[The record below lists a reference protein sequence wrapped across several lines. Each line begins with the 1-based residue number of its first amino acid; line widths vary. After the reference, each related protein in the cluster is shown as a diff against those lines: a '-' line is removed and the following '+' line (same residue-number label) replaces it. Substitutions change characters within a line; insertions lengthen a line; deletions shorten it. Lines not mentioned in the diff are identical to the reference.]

1 MKKLVSTLL
10 MVAVMAIGVFSF
22 SQNASA
28 EEKMTGSIT
37 KIEMAKD
44 GASATVTLK
53 NDDKEVTLT
62 IKDTETLDKF
72 KDHRI
77 NEGDEVR
84 TKFDLI
90 DGKNVSKYFRKTA
103 GC

>member
-1 MKKLVSTLL
+1 MKKIVSTIL
-10 MVAVMAIGVFSF
+10 MVAVMALGVFSF

-28 EEKMTGSIT
+28 EEKMTGSVA

-44 GASATVTLK
+44 GASATVVIK

-62 IKDTETLDKF
+62 VNDTETLDKF
-72 KDHRI
+72 KDHKI
-77 NEGDEVR
+77 NEGDEV
-84 TKFDLI
+84 KIKYDQV

>member
-1 MKKLVSTLL
+1 MKKIVSALL
-10 MVAVMAIGVFSF
+10 MVAVMMVGVLSF

-28 EEKMTGSIT
+28 EEKMTGSVA

-44 GASATVTLK
+44 GASATVVIK

-62 IKDTETLDKF
+62 VSDTETLDKF
-72 KDHRI
+72 KDHKI
-77 NEGDEVR
+77 NEGDEV
-84 TKFDLI
+84 KIKYDAV
-90 DGKNVSKYFRKTA
+90 DGKNVSKFFRKTA

>member
-1 MKKLVSTLL
+1 MKKIVSTLL
-10 MVAVMAIGVFSF
+10 MVAVMAAGVLSF

-28 EEKMTGSIT
+28 EEKMIGSIT

-44 GASATVTLK
+44 GASAIVTLK
-53 NDDKEVTLT
+53 DDDKEVTLT
-62 IKDTETLDKF
+62 VNDTETLDKF

-77 NEGDEVR
+77 NEGDEIR
-84 TKFDLI
+84 TKFDVI
-90 DGKNVSKYFRKTA
+90 DGKNVSKSFRKTA

>member
-1 MKKLVSTLL
+1 MRKIVSSMI
-10 MVAVMAIGVFSF
+10 MVAVMALGVLSF
-22 SQNASA
+22 SQNAAA
-28 EEKMTGSIT
+28 EEKMTGSVA

-44 GASATVTLK
+44 GASATVVIK

-62 IKDTETLDKF
+62 VKDEETLEKF
-72 KDHRI
+72 KDHKI
-77 NEGDEVR
+77 NEGDEVKV
-84 TKFDLI
+84 KFDEV

>member
-1 MKKLVSTLL
+1 MKKIVSTLL
-10 MVAVMAIGVFSF
+10 MVAVMAVGVLSF

-28 EEKMTGSIT
+28 EEKMVGSIT

-53 NDDKEVTLT
+53 DDDKEVTLV

-84 TKFDLI
+84 TKYDVI

>member
-1 MKKLVSTLL
+1 MKKIVSTLL
-10 MVAVMAIGVFSF
+10 MAAVMAFGLLSF
-22 SQNASA
+22 TGDASA
-28 EEKMTGSIT
+28 EEKMTGAVA

-44 GASATVTLK
+44 GASATVVVK

-62 IKDTETLDKF
+62 VKDEETLDKF
-72 KDHRI
+72 KDHKI
-77 NEGDEVR
+77 NEGDEVKI
-84 TKFDLI
+84 KFDQV

>member
-1 MKKLVSTLL
+1 MKKIVSTLL
-10 MVAVMAIGVFSF
+10 MVAVMAVGVLSF

-28 EEKMTGSIT
+28 EEKMIGSIT

-44 GASATVTLK
+44 GASAIVTLK
-53 NDDKEVTLT
+53 DDDKEVTLT
-62 IKDTETLDKF
+62 VNDTETLDKF

-77 NEGDEVR
+77 NEGDEIR
-84 TKFDLI
+84 TKFDVI
-90 DGKNVSKYFRKTA
+90 DGKNVSKSFRKTA